1 MTSHAWWDLADTV
14 LSKRLI
20 FVRGATMGEE
30 SAAVLTADEAA
41 KYLRV
46 SLKTLYRLVAAGKVP
61 GQKVGRSW
69 RFRKADLVAFL
80 QARP

>member
-1 MTSHAWWDLADTV
+1 MIESRWYLAFQGPN
-14 LSKRLI
+14 R
-20 FVRGATMGEE
+20 FGGAAMARE
-30 SAAVLTADEAA
+30 STDVLTADEAA

-69 RFRKADLVAFL
+69 RFRKTDLVAFL
-80 QARP
+80 QGRP